1 MKAKTKN
8 MKLRLKEYSF
18 QQNKHGYMLIAPAVI
33 AIILLS
39 IYPLLQGICISFL
52 NYEYDESKQRN
63 LWNLSRTKKLSG
75 NLQQF
80 QIPECSSKLG
90 CLDSG

>member
-52 NYEYDESKQRN
+52 NYDMTKANSATFGT
-63 LWNLSRTKKLSG
+63 LAGLKKLSG

>member
-39 IYPLLQGICISFL
+39 IYPALTGYLYQLFEL
-52 NYEYDESKQRN
+52 
-63 LWNLSRTKKLSG
+63 
-75 NLQQF
+75 
-80 QIPECSSKLG
+80 
-90 CLDSG
+90 